1 MLRRSFLGML
11 LAVVAGFSWTCFHG
25 ESVASEPAFERV
37 FVGVDRFEALRN
49 EGAAVLDVRMAPQY
63 LAGHV
68 PGAGHTPWEAFVEGS
83 SNGRVSDDDAKLT
96 ALLRKAGVRKDK
108 PVIIYG
114 NWSASSAW
122 GEEGRLLWMLH
133 YLGHR
138 DVHVLQGGF
147 KAWQGAGHNVS
158 RLTTEVPAGDFVI
171 RRRSPI
177 RTETDALLTRVNAG
191 SENLVLLDTRE
202 AVEYAGTVKYGEKR
216 PGHIPGAQHL
226 WWSDL
231 FSTKGSLR
239 SPAELRRLFAA
250 RGITAETEV
259 VAYCTGGIRSGFVY
273 AVLVALGYEKVEN
286 YDGSMWEWTA
296 RQDTPVVVPGTG
308 TP

>member
-11 LAVVAGFSWTCFHG
+11 LAVVAGLSWTCFPG

-37 FVGVDRFEALRN
+37 FVGVDRFEELRK

-63 LAGHV
+63 LAAHV
-68 PGAGHTPWEAFVEGS
+68 PGAGHTPWEAFVDGS
-83 SNGRVSDDDAKLT
+83 NNGRVSDDDAKLT
-96 ALLRKAGVRKDK
+96 TLLRKAGVRQDK

-133 YLGHR
+133 YLGHT
-138 DVHVLQGGF
+138 DVYILQGGF
-147 KAWQGAGHNVS
+147 KAWQGAGHSVS
-158 RLTTEVPAGDFVI
+158 RLSTEVPGGDFVI
-171 RRRSPI
+171 RRRSPV
-177 RTETDALLTRVNAG
+177 RAETDALLSKVNAD
-191 SENLVLLDTRE
+191 SKNLVLLDTRE

-216 PGHIPGAQHL
+216 AGHIPGAQHL

-231 FSTKGSLR
+231 FSPEGTLR
-239 SPAELRRLFAA
+239 TPTQLRALFAA
-250 RGITAETEV
+250 RGITTETEV

-273 AVLVALGYEKVEN
+273 AVLVALNYQNVEN

-296 RQDTPVVVPGTG
+296 RDDTPVVVPGAV